1 MAYRHTERVE
11 EQLQDKRDRI
21 LQAVRQVVSEVGFH
35 GAQVAMVA
43 EAADVATGTV
53 YRYFPSKGELFAEA
67 LALNAQHE
75 IEVVAAVAE
84 ADGSAISR
92 LADAVRVFAD
102 RAVRARRLAW
112 AMLAEPAEPEVD
124 AARLTYRRAF
134 AQVFEKLILAGI
146 RNGEFPAQN
155 TAASAACVMGALSEG
170 LVGPLAP
177 EAPDFSDARA
187 LVDAI
192 VSFCLQAVSASRC
205 PFSPGPSSRVP
216 SSRSTRS
223 LRVVENKR

>member
-1 MAYRHTERVE
+1 MAYRHTMRVE
-11 EQLQDKRDRI
+11 EQLQDKRNRI

-43 EAADVATGTV
+43 DAADVATGTV

-75 IEVVAAVAE
+75 VDVVAAVAK
-84 ADGSAISR
+84 ADGSATSR

-112 AMLAEPAEPEVD
+112 AMLAEPSEPEVD

-134 AQVFEKLILAGI
+134 AEVFEELIRAGI
-146 RNGEFPAQN
+146 RSGEFPAQN
-155 TAASAACVMGALSEG
+155 AAASAACVMGALSEG
-170 LVGPLAP
+170 LIGPLAP
-177 EAPDFSDARA
+177 EVPDLADARA
-187 LVDAI
+187 LIDAI
-192 VSFCLQAVSASRC
+192 IRFCLQAVSAS
-205 PFSPGPSSRVP
+205 PF
-216 SSRSTRS
+216 TRS
-223 LRVVENKR
+223 FRVVENKR